1 MSVVWEND
9 TVLSLLELYESR
21 GLLWD
26 TSHRDYRNRI
36 KKNDAWEDIA
46 KALKLSRKE
55 IETKVHTLRS
65 QFVRERKKVKS
76 SKTTGSG
83 REDVKS
89 STWFAYDA
97 MKFLLKGAT
106 TSGSLDTLDTNV
118 SHILIITHTTSLLNN
133 KHCSRYVARRC
144 TVNIKGKI
152 IVQYYIAHSS
162 QGNQPYE

>member
-1 MSVVWEND
+1 MSVVWGND
-9 TVLSLLELYESR
+9 TVLLLIELYESR
-21 GLLWD
+21 DLLWD
-26 TSHRDYRNRI
+26 TSHRDYRNKI

-46 KALKLSRKE
+46 KALKLPRKE

-83 REDVKS
+83 RDDVKS
-89 STWFAYDA
+89 SAWFAYDA

-118 SHILIITHTTSLLNN
+118 SHTLVILSFVISNHGHITCDKYSANGFIFIYNLFIYNLLYGHT
-133 KHCSRYVARRC
+133 R
-144 TVNIKGKI
+144 KGK
-152 IVQYYIAHSS
+152 VT
-162 QGNQPYE
+162 N